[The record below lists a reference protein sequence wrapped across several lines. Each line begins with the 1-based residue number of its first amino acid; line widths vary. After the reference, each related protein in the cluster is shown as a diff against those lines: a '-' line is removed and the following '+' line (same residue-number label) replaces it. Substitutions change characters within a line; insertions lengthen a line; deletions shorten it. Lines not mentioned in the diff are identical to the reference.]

1 MLNDHIFFMKDLQG
15 IELLEIN
22 KLENLLAVITH
33 EHQSSSVYN
42 IFIYDIQRLET
53 TDLFIYYRY
62 L

>member
-1 MLNDHIFFMKDLQG
+1 MILFFFMKDLQG

-42 IFIYDIQRLET
+42 IFIYDIQRLEFL
-53 TDLFIYYRY
+53 LFY
-62 L
+62 LL